1 MPPPAFVD
9 KLRASA
15 VESRVMHRKGKITA
29 RLCDGRE
36 VTCAFGTPVEALLEQ
51 ETDANGRHYIG
62 AMVNNMV
69 VTLEFLLEVDSDVRF
84 LTFADSNGWRIYRA
98 TACYLLAKVVK
109 DLFPEAR
116 LTIEHS
122 MGTGFFCSFEQD
134 QQDGIHQDQ
143 LDAIR
148 EGLRSLIAHNAPI
161 ERRKI
166 VYAEAVRHFEA
177 QNQHDKAHLLKYRN
191 PPKVVVY
198 TCEGYTDLAH
208 GPLAHTSGAV
218 THVDL
223 IHVAPGFVIQFP
235 DRSIP
240 PRIPA
245 LRPQPQLFKVFQEHK
260 KWGRILGVNTVGRL
274 NEIIASK
281 ESADFIR
288 IAEAL
293 HEKKIAK
300 IADQVKAERERI
312 KFILIAGPSS
322 SGKTTFAK
330 RLSVQLRVN
339 GLNPVAI
346 SVDNYFVD
354 RDRTPRDEN
363 GDFDFEH
370 IEAIDLELFNR
381 HLVELMEGK
390 AIDLPRFNFEQGI
403 KEYNGNMLQL
413 CGDQVV
419 ILEGIH
425 CLNPRLT
432 EAIAAGN
439 KFKIYISALTQ
450 LNLDSHNRIAT
461 TDNRLV
467 RRLVRDNQ
475 FRGHSALTTMK
486 MWPSVR
492 RGEKTWIFPYQEEA
506 DLAFNSALDY
516 ELAVLK
522 PFVEPL
528 LAEVKPDDPQYGE
541 ARRLQDFLAS
551 FLGIPHDLV
560 PPTSLLREFIGKSS
574 FRY

>member
-1 MPPPAFVD
+1 
-9 KLRASA
+9 
-15 VESRVMHRKGKITA
+15 MHNKGQIKATMS
-29 RLCDGRE
+29 DGRSL
-36 VTCAFGTPVEALLEQ
+36 TCAFGTPVESLLEN
-51 ETDANGRHYIG
+51 ETDEYGRHYLG
-62 AMVNNMV
+62 AIVNNMV
-69 VTLEFLLEVDSDVRF
+69 VTLEFLLEVDSEIKF
-84 LTFADSNGWRIYRA
+84 LTFADSTGWRMYRA
-98 TACYLLAKVVK
+98 TACFLLAKTVK
-109 DLFPEAR
+109 ELFPRAR

-122 MGTGFFCSFEQD
+122 MGTGFYCSFEQNG
-134 QQDGIHQDQ
+134 QEGIHQGQ
-143 LDAIR
+143 LDQIR
-148 EGLRSLIAHNAPI
+148 ERLKDVTARDVPI
-161 ERRKI
+161 ERRKSL
-166 VYAEAVRHFEA
+166 YAVAVKHFED
-177 QNQHDKAHLLKYRN
+177 QNLHDKANLLKYRN

-198 TCEGYTDLAH
+198 TCEDYTDLAH
-208 GPLAHTSGAV
+208 GPLAHSTGAI

-223 IHVAPGFVIQFP
+223 LHVAPGFVIQFP

-245 LRPQPQLFKVFQEHK
+245 LRPRPQLFAVFQEHK

-274 NEIIASK
+274 NEIIAAK

-300 IADQVKAERERI
+300 IADKIKEERERI

-354 RDRTPRDEN
+354 RGQTPRDEN
-363 GDFDFEH
+363 GDYDFEH
-370 IEAIDLELFNR
+370 IEAIDLKLFNQ
-381 HLVELMEGK
+381 HLLELMDGQE
-390 AIDLPRFNFEQGI
+390 IHLPRFNFEQGM
-403 KEYNGNMLQL
+403 KEFQGELL
-413 CGDQVV
+413 KLHGDQVV

-432 EAIAAGN
+432 EAIAPDN

-467 RRLVRDNQ
+467 RRIVRDSQ

-492 RGEKTWIFPYQEEA
+492 RGEKAWIFPFQEEA
-506 DLAFNSALDY
+506 DIAFNSALDY

-522 PFVEPL
+522 PFAEPL
-528 LAEVKPDDPQYGE
+528 LAEIKPDDPVYGE
-541 ARRLQDFLAS
+541 ARRLQDFLGS

-560 PPTSLLREFIGKSS
+560 PPTSLLREFVGKSG
-574 FRY
+574 FQY

>member
-1 MPPPAFVD
+1 
-9 KLRASA
+9 
-15 VESRVMHRKGKITA
+15 MHQKGQITA
-29 RLCDGRE
+29 RLGDGRE
-36 VTCAFGTPVEALLEQ
+36 VVCEFGTPVEALLDKTVDE
-51 ETDANGRHYIG
+51 AGRHYIG

-69 VTLEFLLEVDSDVRF
+69 VTLEFLLEVDSEVRF
-84 LTFADSNGWRIYRA
+84 LTFADSNGWRIYRT
-98 TACYLLAKVVK
+98 TACFLLAKTVK
-109 DLFPEAR
+109 ELFPGAR

-122 MGTGFFCSFEQD
+122 MGTGFYCSFEQD
-134 QQDGIHQDQ
+134 GREGIHLEQLDQ
-143 LDAIR
+143 LRD
-148 EGLRSLIAHNAPI
+148 GLKAVIARNAPI

-166 VYAEAVRHFEA
+166 VYQSAVKHFEE
-177 QNQHDKAHLLKYRN
+177 QNLPDKANLLKFRN
-191 PPKVVVY
+191 PAKIVVY

-208 GPLAHTSGAV
+208 GPLAHSTEAI

-223 IHVAPGFVIQFP
+223 IHNAPGFVIQFP
-235 DRSIP
+235 DRSVP
-240 PRIPA
+240 PKVPA
-245 LRPQPQLFKVFQEHK
+245 LRPQPHLFAVFQEHK
-260 KWGRILGVNTVGRL
+260 KWGRILNVNTVGRL
-274 NEIIASK
+274 NEIIAAK

-300 IADQVKAERERI
+300 VADKIKEERARI

-339 GLNPVAI
+339 GLSPVAI

-354 RDRTPRDEN
+354 RDKTPRDEN

-370 IEAIDLELFNR
+370 IEAIDLELFNQ
-381 HLVELMEGK
+381 HLSELVNGTK
-390 AIDLPRFNFEQGI
+390 ISLPRFNFEQGV
-403 KEYNGNMLQL
+403 KEFPGEHLQL
-413 CGDQVV
+413 QGDQVV

-432 EAIAAGN
+432 ASIPAEN

-450 LNLDSHNRIAT
+450 LGLDSHNRVAT

-492 RGEKTWIFPYQEEA
+492 RGEKAWIFPFQEEA

-522 PFVEPL
+522 PFAEPL
-528 LAEVKPDDPQYGE
+528 LAEVKPYDPQYAE
-541 ARRLQDFLAS
+541 ARRLQDFLGS
-551 FLGIPHDLV
+551 FLGISYDLV
-560 PPTSLLREFIGKSS
+560 PPTSILREFIGKSG

>member
-1 MPPPAFVD
+1 
-9 KLRASA
+9 
-15 VESRVMHRKGKITA
+15 MHQKGQITA
-29 RLCDGRE
+29 RLSDGRE
-36 VTCAFGTPVEALLEQ
+36 VACAFGTPVETLLEN
-51 ETDANGRHYIG
+51 ETDEAGRHYIG

-69 VTLEFLLEVDSDVRF
+69 VTLEFLLEVDSEITF
-84 LTFADSNGWRIYRA
+84 LSFADSNGWRIYRT
-98 TACYLLAKVVK
+98 TACFLLAKTVK
-109 DLFPEAR
+109 ELFPNAR

-122 MGTGFFCSFEQD
+122 MGTGFYCTFEQD
-134 QQDGIHQDQ
+134 GREGIHLEQLDQ
-143 LDAIR
+143 LNAALKEVISR
-148 EGLRSLIAHNAPI
+148 NAPI
-161 ERRKI
+161 QRRKV
-166 VYAEAVRHFEA
+166 VYAEAVKHFEE
-177 QNQHDKAHLLKYRN
+177 QNLPDKANLLKFRN

-208 GPLAHTSGAV
+208 GPLAHSSGAI
-218 THVDL
+218 THVEL
-223 IHVAPGFVIQFP
+223 IHVTPGFVIQFP
-235 DRSIP
+235 DRSVP
-240 PRIPA
+240 PKVPT
-245 LRPQPQLFKVFQEHK
+245 LRPQPQLFQVFQEHK
-260 KWGRILGVNTVGRL
+260 KWGRILNVNTVGRL
-274 NEIIASK
+274 NEIIAAK

-300 IADQVKAERERI
+300 VADKIKEERARI

-339 GLNPVAI
+339 GLSPVAI

-354 RDRTPRDEN
+354 RDKTPRDEK
-363 GDFDFEH
+363 GEFDFEH
-370 IEAIDLELFNR
+370 IEAIDLALFNQ
-381 HLVELMEGK
+381 HLAELVGSQK
-390 AIDLPRFNFEQGI
+390 ISLPRFNFEQGL
-403 KEYNGNMLQL
+403 KEFPGDYLQL
-413 CGDQVV
+413 KGDQVV

-432 EAIAAGN
+432 AAIPPEN

-450 LNLDSHNRIAT
+450 LGLDSHNRVAT

-492 RGEKTWIFPYQEEA
+492 RGEKAWIFPFQEEA

-522 PFVEPL
+522 PYAEPL
-528 LAEVKPDDPQYGE
+528 LAEVKPYDPQYAE
-541 ARRLQDFLAS
+541 ARRLQDFLGS
-551 FLGIPHDLV
+551 FLGIQHDLV
-560 PPTSLLREFIGKSS
+560 PPTSLLREFIGKSG

>member
-1 MPPPAFVD
+1 
-9 KLRASA
+9 
-15 VESRVMHRKGKITA
+15 MHQKGQITA
-29 RLCDGRE
+29 RLSDGRE
-36 VTCAFGTPVEALLEQ
+36 VTCAFGTPVESLLEK
-51 ETDANGRHYIG
+51 ETDEAGRHYIG
-62 AMVNNMV
+62 AMVNNMI
-69 VTLEFLLEVDSDVRF
+69 VTLEFLLEVDSEITF
-84 LTFADSNGWRIYRA
+84 LTFADSNGWRIYRT
-98 TACYLLAKVVK
+98 TACFLLAKTVK
-109 DLFPEAR
+109 RLFPTAR

-122 MGTGFFCSFEQD
+122 MGTGFYCSFEQD
-134 QQDGIHQDQ
+134 GREGIHLEQLDQ
-143 LDAIR
+143 LQAALKDVTSR
-148 EGLRSLIAHNAPI
+148 DEPI
-161 ERRKI
+161 LRRKV
-166 VYAEAVRHFEA
+166 VYAEAVKHFEE
-177 QNQHDKAHLLKYRN
+177 QNLPDKANLLKFRN

-208 GPLAHTSGAV
+208 GPLAHSSGAI
-218 THVDL
+218 THVEL
-223 IHVAPGFVIQFP
+223 IHVSPGFVIQFP
-235 DRSIP
+235 DRSVP
-240 PRIPA
+240 PKVPT
-245 LRPQPQLFKVFQEHK
+245 LRPQPQLFQVFQEHK
-260 KWGRILGVNTVGRL
+260 KWGRILNVNTVGRL
-274 NEIIASK
+274 NEIIAAK

-300 IADQVKAERERI
+300 VADKIKEERARI

-339 GLNPVAI
+339 GLSPVAI

-354 RDRTPRDEN
+354 RDKTPRDDKGEY
-363 GDFDFEH
+363 DFEH
-370 IEAIDLELFNR
+370 IEAIDLALFNQ
-381 HLVELMEGK
+381 HLAELVAGQK
-390 AIDLPRFNFEQGI
+390 ISLPRFNFEQGL
-403 KEYNGNMLQL
+403 KEFPGQFLQL
-413 CGDQVV
+413 KGDQVV

-432 EAIAAGN
+432 AAIPPEN

-450 LNLDSHNRIAT
+450 LGLDSHNRVAT

-492 RGEKTWIFPYQEEA
+492 RGEKAWIFPFQEEA

-522 PFVEPL
+522 PYAEPL
-528 LAEVKPDDPQYGE
+528 LAEVKPYDPQYAE
-541 ARRLQDFLAS
+541 ARRLQDFLGS
-551 FLGIPHDLV
+551 FLGIQHDLV
-560 PPTSLLREFIGKSS
+560 PPTSLLREFIGKSG

>member
-1 MPPPAFVD
+1 
-9 KLRASA
+9 
-15 VESRVMHRKGKITA
+15 MHQKGEITA
-29 RLCDGRE
+29 RLDDGR
-36 VTCAFGTPVEALLEQ
+36 VVKCAFGTPAEALLNSD
-51 ETDANGRHYIG
+51 TDEAGRHYLG

-69 VTLEFLLEVDSDVRF
+69 VTLEFLLEVDSEVRF
-84 LTFADSNGWRIYRA
+84 LTFADSNGWRIYRT
-98 TACYLLAKVVK
+98 TACFLLAKVVK
-109 DLFPEAR
+109 ELFPDAR

-122 MGTGFFCSFEQD
+122 MGTGFYCSFEQGG
-134 QQDGIHQDQ
+134 QEGIHQEQ
-143 LDAIR
+143 LDKIR
-148 EGLRSLIAHNAPI
+148 ARLKELIAGNSPI

-166 VYAEAVRHFEA
+166 VYSEAVQHFEE
-177 QNQHDKAHLLKYRN
+177 QKLHDKANLLKYRN
-191 PPKVVVY
+191 PAKVVVY

-208 GPLAHTSGAV
+208 GPLAHTSGAI

-223 IHVAPGFVIQFP
+223 IHVSPGFVIQFP

-240 PRIPA
+240 PKIPN
-245 LRPQPQLFKVFQEHK
+245 LRPQPALFQVFQEHK
-260 KWGRILGVNTVGRL
+260 KWGRILNVNTVGRL
-274 NEIIASK
+274 NEIIAAK
-281 ESADFIR
+281 EVSDFIR

-300 IADQVKAERERI
+300 VADKVKEERERI

-339 GLNPVAI
+339 GLSPVAI

-354 RDRTPRDEN
+354 RGHTPRDEK
-363 GDFDFEH
+363 GEYDFEH

-381 HLVELMEGK
+381 HLSELIEGK
-390 AIDLPRFNFEQGI
+390 SIGLPRFNFEKGI
-403 KEYNGNMLQL
+403 KEFPGDNLQL
-413 CGDQVV
+413 KGDQVV

-432 EAIAAGN
+432 AAIDANN

-450 LNLDSHNRIAT
+450 LNLDSHNRVAT

-492 RGEKTWIFPYQEEA
+492 RGEKTWIFPFQEEA
-506 DLAFNSALDY
+506 NIAFNSALDY

-522 PFVEPL
+522 PFAEPL
-528 LAEVKPDDPQYGE
+528 LAEVKPKDPQYAE
-541 ARRLQDFLAS
+541 ARRLQDFLGS
-551 FLGIPHDLV
+551 FLGIAHDLI
-560 PPTSLLREFIGKSS
+560 PPTSILREFIGKSG

>member
-1 MPPPAFVD
+1 
-9 KLRASA
+9 
-15 VESRVMHRKGKITA
+15 MHQKGQITA
-29 RLCDGRE
+29 RLSDGRE
-36 VTCAFGTPVEALLEQ
+36 VTCAFGTPVESLLEK
-51 ETDANGRHYIG
+51 ETDEAGRHYIG
-62 AMVNNMV
+62 AMVNNMI
-69 VTLEFLLEVDSDVRF
+69 VTLEFLLEVDSEITF
-84 LTFADSNGWRIYRA
+84 LTFADSNGWRIYRT
-98 TACYLLAKVVK
+98 TACFLLAKTVK
-109 DLFPEAR
+109 RLFPTAR

-122 MGTGFFCSFEQD
+122 MGTGFYCSFEQD
-134 QQDGIHQDQ
+134 GREGIHLEQLDQ
-143 LDAIR
+143 LQAALKDVTSR
-148 EGLRSLIAHNAPI
+148 DEPI
-161 ERRKI
+161 LRRKV
-166 VYAEAVRHFEA
+166 VYAEAVKHFEE
-177 QNQHDKAHLLKYRN
+177 QNLPDKANLLKFRN

-208 GPLAHTSGAV
+208 GPLAHSSGAI
-218 THVDL
+218 THVEL
-223 IHVAPGFVIQFP
+223 IHVSPGFVIQFP
-235 DRSIP
+235 DRSVP
-240 PRIPA
+240 PQVPT
-245 LRPQPQLFKVFQEHK
+245 LRPQPQLFQVFQEHK
-260 KWGRILGVNTVGRL
+260 KWGRILNVNTVGRL
-274 NEIIASK
+274 NEIIAAK

-300 IADQVKAERERI
+300 VADKIKEERARI

-339 GLNPVAI
+339 GLSPVAI

-354 RDRTPRDEN
+354 RDKTPRDDKGEY
-363 GDFDFEH
+363 DFEH
-370 IEAIDLELFNR
+370 IEAIDLALFNQ
-381 HLVELMEGK
+381 HLAELVAGQK
-390 AIDLPRFNFEQGI
+390 ISLPRFNFEQGL
-403 KEYNGNMLQL
+403 KEFPGQFLQL
-413 CGDQVV
+413 KGDQVV

-432 EAIAAGN
+432 AAIPPEN

-450 LNLDSHNRIAT
+450 LGLDSHNRVAT

-492 RGEKTWIFPYQEEA
+492 RGEKAWIFPFQEEA

-522 PFVEPL
+522 PYAEPL
-528 LAEVKPDDPQYGE
+528 LAEVKPYDPQYAE
-541 ARRLQDFLAS
+541 ARRLQDFLGS
-551 FLGIPHDLV
+551 FLGIQHDLV
-560 PPTSLLREFIGKSS
+560 PPTSLLREFIGKSG

>member
-1 MPPPAFVD
+1 
-9 KLRASA
+9 
-15 VESRVMHRKGKITA
+15 MHKKEKVTA
-29 RLCDGRE
+29 TLADGRKIS
-36 VTCAFGTPVEALLEQ
+36 CNFGTPVESLLEK
-51 ETDANGRHYIG
+51 ETDEHGRHYLG
-62 AMVNNMV
+62 AVVNNMV
-69 VTLEFLLEVDSDVRF
+69 VTLEFLLEVDSEVQF
-84 LTFADSNGWRIYRA
+84 LTFADSNGWRIYRS
-98 TACYLLAKVVK
+98 TACFLLAKVVK
-109 DLFPEAR
+109 DLFPNAR
-116 LTIEHS
+116 LTVEHS
-122 MGTGFFCSFEQD
+122 MGTGFYCSFEQNG
-134 QQDGIHQDQ
+134 QEGIHQDQ
-143 LDAIR
+143 LDQIR
-148 EGLRSLIAHNAPI
+148 THLNDLIARNVAI

-166 VYAEAVRHFEA
+166 IYSQAVQHFES
-177 QNQHDKAHLLKYRN
+177 QQLHDKANLLKYRN
-191 PPKVVVY
+191 PHKVVVY
-198 TCEGYTDLAH
+198 SCEGYTDLAH
-208 GPLAHTSGAV
+208 GPLAHTTGAI
-218 THVDL
+218 THVDVL
-223 IHVAPGFVIQFP
+223 QVAPGFVIQFP

-240 PRIPA
+240 PKIPA
-245 LRPQPQLFKVFQEHK
+245 LRPTPQLFTVFQEHK

-274 NEIIASK
+274 NQIIAAK
-281 ESADFIR
+281 DIADFIR

-300 IADQVKAERERI
+300 VADKIKEERERI
-312 KFILIAGPSS
+312 RFILIAGPSS

-354 RDRTPRDEN
+354 RAHTPRDEN
-363 GDFDFEH
+363 GDLDFEH
-370 IEAIDLELFNR
+370 IEAVDLKLFNQHLLELMDGREIN
-381 HLVELMEGK
+381 
-390 AIDLPRFNFEQGI
+390 LPRFNFEQGL
-403 KEYNGNMLQL
+403 KEYPGDTLQL
-413 CGDQVV
+413 RGDQVV

-432 EAIAAGN
+432 EAIAPNN

-467 RRLVRDNQ
+467 RRLVRDNN
-475 FRGHSALTTMK
+475 FRGHSALQTMK

-492 RGEKTWIFPYQEEA
+492 RGEKAWIFPFQEEA
-506 DLAFNSALDY
+506 DIAFNSALDY

-522 PFVEPL
+522 PFAEPL
-528 LAEVKPDDPQYGE
+528 LAEVKPEDPVYGE
-541 ARRLQDFLAS
+541 ARRLQDFLGS

>member
-1 MPPPAFVD
+1 
-9 KLRASA
+9 
-15 VESRVMHRKGKITA
+15 MHQKGQITA
-29 RLCDGRE
+29 SLSDGRE
-36 VTCAFGTPVEALLEQ
+36 VTCAFGTPVESLLEK
-51 ETDANGRHYIG
+51 ETDEAGRHYIG
-62 AMVNNMV
+62 AMVNNMI
-69 VTLEFLLEVDSDVRF
+69 VTLEFLLEVDSEITF
-84 LTFADSNGWRIYRA
+84 LTFADSNGWRIYRT
-98 TACYLLAKVVK
+98 TACFLLAKTVK
-109 DLFPEAR
+109 RLFPTAR

-122 MGTGFFCSFEQD
+122 MGTGFYCSFEQD
-134 QQDGIHQDQ
+134 GREGIHLEQLDQ
-143 LDAIR
+143 LQAALKDVTSR
-148 EGLRSLIAHNAPI
+148 DEPI
-161 ERRKI
+161 LRRKV
-166 VYAEAVRHFEA
+166 VYAEAVKHFEE
-177 QNQHDKAHLLKYRN
+177 QNLPDKANLLKFRN

-208 GPLAHTSGAV
+208 GPLAHSSGAI
-218 THVDL
+218 THVEL
-223 IHVAPGFVIQFP
+223 IHVSPGFVIQFP
-235 DRSIP
+235 DRSVP
-240 PRIPA
+240 PKVPT
-245 LRPQPQLFKVFQEHK
+245 LRPQPQLFQVFQEHK
-260 KWGRILGVNTVGRL
+260 KWGRILNVNTVGRL
-274 NEIIASK
+274 NEIIAAK

-300 IADQVKAERERI
+300 VADKIKEERARI

-339 GLNPVAI
+339 GLSPVAI

-354 RDRTPRDEN
+354 RDKTPRDDKGEY
-363 GDFDFEH
+363 DFEH
-370 IEAIDLELFNR
+370 IEAIDLALFNQ
-381 HLVELMEGK
+381 HLAELVAGQK
-390 AIDLPRFNFEQGI
+390 ISLPRFNFEQGL
-403 KEYNGNMLQL
+403 KEFPGQFLQL
-413 CGDQVV
+413 KGDQVV

-432 EAIAAGN
+432 AAIPPEN

-450 LNLDSHNRIAT
+450 LGLDSHNRVAT

-492 RGEKTWIFPYQEEA
+492 RGEKAWIFPFQEEA

-522 PFVEPL
+522 PYAEPL
-528 LAEVKPDDPQYGE
+528 LAEVKPYDPQYAE
-541 ARRLQDFLAS
+541 ARRLQDFLGS
-551 FLGIPHDLV
+551 FLGIQHDLV
-560 PPTSLLREFIGKSS
+560 PPTSLLREFIGKSG

>member
-1 MPPPAFVD
+1 LD
-9 KLRASA
+9 
-15 VESRVMHRKGKITA
+15 G
-29 RLCDGRE
+29 GRE
-36 VTCAFGTPVEALLEQ
+36 VTCAFGTPVEALLEKD
-51 ETDANGRHYIG
+51 TDEYGRHYIG

-69 VTLEFLLEVDSDVRF
+69 VTLEFLLEVDSEVQF

-98 TACYLLAKVVK
+98 TACYLLAKTVR
-109 DLFPEAR
+109 DLFPDAR

-122 MGTGFFCSFEQD
+122 MGTGFFCSFEREGQE
-134 QQDGIHQDQ
+134 GMHQEQ
-143 LDAIR
+143 LDLIR
-148 EGLRSLIAHNAPI
+148 ASLLELIGRNAPI

-166 VYAEAVRHFEA
+166 VYAEAVRHLEE
-177 QNQHDKAHLLKYRN
+177 QHQHDKANLLKYRN

-198 TCEGYTDLAH
+198 TCEDYTDLAH
-208 GPLAHTSGAV
+208 GPLAHTSGAI

-223 IHVAPGFVIQFP
+223 IHVAPGCVIQFP
-235 DRSIP
+235 DRSVP

-245 LRPQPQLFKVFQEHK
+245 LRPQPQLFQVFQEHK

-274 NEIIASK
+274 NEIIAAK

-300 IADQVKAERERI
+300 IADKVKEERERI

-339 GLNPVAI
+339 GLSPVAI

-354 RDRTPRDEN
+354 RDHTPRDQN

-370 IEAIDLELFNR
+370 IEAIDLALFNQ
-381 HLVELMEGK
+381 HLAEL
-390 AIDLPRFNFEQGI
+390 IDGQSINLPKFNFEKGQ
-403 KEYNGNMLQL
+403 KEFPGDHLQL
-413 CGDQVV
+413 EAGQVV

-432 EAIAAGN
+432 EAIDPGN

-492 RGEKTWIFPYQEEA
+492 RGEKAWIFPFQEET
-506 DLAFNSALDY
+506 DIAFNSALDY

-522 PFVEPL
+522 PFAEPL

-541 ARRLQDFLAS
+541 ARRLQDFLGS
-551 FLGIPHDLV
+551 FLGIPHDLI
-560 PPTSLLREFIGKSS
+560 PPTSILREFIGKSS

>member
-1 MPPPAFVD
+1 
-9 KLRASA
+9 
-15 VESRVMHRKGKITA
+15 MHYKGKVKATIS
-29 RLCDGRE
+29 DGRV
-36 VTCAFGTPVEALLEQ
+36 VTCAFGTPVESLLEK
-51 ETDANGRHYIG
+51 ETDEHGRHYLG
-62 AMVNNMV
+62 AIVNNMV
-69 VTLEFLLEVDSDVRF
+69 VTLEFLLEVDSDITF
-84 LTFADSNGWRIYRA
+84 LTFSDSNGWRIYRA
-98 TACYLLAKVVK
+98 TACFLLAKVVK
-109 DLFPEAR
+109 ELFPQAR
-116 LTIEHS
+116 VTIDHS
-122 MGTGFFCSFEQD
+122 MGTGFYCSFEQGG
-134 QQDGIHQDQ
+134 QEGIHQDQ
-143 LDAIR
+143 LEQIR
-148 EGLRSLIAHNAPI
+148 ERLKDVIAQNLPI
-161 ERRKI
+161 ERRKA
-166 VYAEAVRHFEA
+166 VYAQAVKHFED
-177 QNQHDKAHLLKYRN
+177 QQLFDKANLLKYRN

-198 TCEGYTDLAH
+198 TCGDYTDLAH
-208 GPLAHTSGAV
+208 IPLAHTTGAI

-223 IHVAPGFVIQFP
+223 FHVAPGFVIQFP

-240 PRIPA
+240 ARIPA
-245 LRPQPQLFKVFQEHK
+245 LRPQPQLFTVFQEHK

-274 NEIIASK
+274 NEIIAAK
-281 ESADFIR
+281 DSADFIR

-300 IADQVKAERERI
+300 IADKIKEERDRI

-339 GLNPVAI
+339 GFNPVAI

-354 RDRTPRDEN
+354 REHTPRDEN

-370 IEAIDLELFNR
+370 IEAIDLKLFNR
-381 HLVELMEGK
+381 HLLELMDGQE
-390 AIDLPRFNFEQGI
+390 IHLPRFNFEQGV
-403 KEYNGNMLQL
+403 KEYQGEKLQL
-413 CGDQVV
+413 RGGQVV

-432 EAIAAGN
+432 EAIAPDN

-450 LNLDSHNRIAT
+450 LNLDAHNRIAT

-475 FRGHSALTTMK
+475 FRGHSALQTMK

-492 RGEKTWIFPYQEEA
+492 RGEKAWIFPFQEEA
-506 DLAFNSALDY
+506 DIAFNSALDY

-522 PFVEPL
+522 PFAEPL
-528 LAEVKPDDPQYGE
+528 LAEVKPQDPVYGE
-541 ARRLQDFLAS
+541 ARRLQDFLGS
-551 FLGIPHDLV
+551 FLSITHDLV
-560 PPTSLLREFIGKSS
+560 PPTSLLREFIGKSG

>member
-1 MPPPAFVD
+1 
-9 KLRASA
+9 
-15 VESRVMHRKGKITA
+15 MHQKGQITA
-29 RLCDGRE
+29 RLNDGRS
-36 VTCAFGTPVEALLEQ
+36 VTCAFGTPVEALLEKD
-51 ETDANGRHYIG
+51 TDEAGRHYLG
-62 AMVNNMV
+62 AMVNNLV
-69 VTLEFLLEVDSDVRF
+69 VTLEFLLEVDSDVQF
-84 LTFADSNGWRIYRA
+84 LTFADSNGWRIYRS
-98 TACYLLAKVVK
+98 TACFLLAKAVK
-109 DLFPEAR
+109 DLFPDAK
-116 LTIEHS
+116 LIVEHS
-122 MGTGFFCSFEQD
+122 MGTGFYCSFEQGG
-134 QQDGIHQDQ
+134 QEGMHQEQ
-143 LDAIR
+143 LDQVRARLKDI
-148 EGLRSLIAHNAPI
+148 IAANAPI
-161 ERRKI
+161 ERRK
-166 VYAEAVRHFEA
+166 VLYADAVRHFEE
-177 QNQHDKAHLLKYRN
+177 QGQPDKANLLKFRN

-198 TCEGYTDLAH
+198 TCDGYTDLAH
-208 GPLAHTSGAV
+208 GPLAHSSGAI

-223 IHVAPGFVIQFP
+223 IHVGPGFVIQFP
-235 DRSIP
+235 DRGVPPKIP
-240 PRIPA
+240 T
-245 LRPQPQLFKVFQEHK
+245 LRPQPQLFAVFQEHK

-274 NEIIASK
+274 NGIIAAK

-300 IADQVKAERERI
+300 VADKIKEERERI

-354 RDRTPRDEN
+354 RDKTPRDEK
-363 GDFDFEH
+363 GEYDFEH
-370 IEAIDLELFNR
+370 IEAIDLALFNQ
-381 HLVELMEGK
+381 HLSELVAGEK
-390 AIDLPRFNFEQGI
+390 ISLPRFNFEQGL
-403 KEYNGNMLQL
+403 KEYPGEFLQL
-413 CGDQVV
+413 KGDQVV

-432 EAIAAGN
+432 ASIPAEN

-450 LNLDSHNRIAT
+450 LGLDSHNRVAT

-492 RGEKTWIFPYQEEA
+492 RGEKTWIFPFQEEA

-528 LAEVKPDDPQYGE
+528 LAEVKPHDPQYAE
-541 ARRLQDFLAS
+541 ARRLQEFLGS

>member
-1 MPPPAFVD
+1 
-9 KLRASA
+9 
-15 VESRVMHRKGKITA
+15 MHQKGQITA
-29 RLCDGRE
+29 RLSDGRE
-36 VTCAFGTPVEALLEQ
+36 VACAFGTPVETLLQ
-51 ETDANGRHYIG
+51 SETDEAGRHYIG

-69 VTLEFLLEVDSDVRF
+69 VTLEFLLEVDSEIKF
-84 LTFADSNGWRIYRA
+84 LSFADSNGWRIYRT
-98 TACYLLAKVVK
+98 TACFLLAKTVK
-109 DLFPEAR
+109 ELFPNAR

-122 MGTGFFCSFEQD
+122 MGTGFYCTFEQD
-134 QQDGIHQDQ
+134 GREGIHLEQLDQ
-143 LDAIR
+143 LNTALK
-148 EGLRSLIAHNAPI
+148 EVIARNAPI
-161 ERRKI
+161 QRRKI
-166 VYAEAVRHFEA
+166 VYAEAVKHFEE
-177 QNQHDKAHLLKYRN
+177 QNLPDKANLLKFRN

-208 GPLAHTSGAV
+208 GPLAHSSGAI
-218 THVDL
+218 THVEL
-223 IHVAPGFVIQFP
+223 IHVTPGFVIQFP
-235 DRSIP
+235 DRSVP
-240 PRIPA
+240 PKVPS
-245 LRPQPQLFKVFQEHK
+245 LRPQPQLFQVFQEHK
-260 KWGRILGVNTVGRL
+260 KWGRILNVNTVGRL
-274 NEIIASK
+274 NEIIAAK

-300 IADQVKAERERI
+300 VADKIKEERERI

-339 GLNPVAI
+339 GLSPVAI

-354 RDRTPRDEN
+354 RDKTPRDEK
-363 GDFDFEH
+363 GEFDFEH
-370 IEAIDLELFNR
+370 IEAIDLALFNQ
-381 HLVELMEGK
+381 HLAELVAGQK
-390 AIDLPRFNFEQGI
+390 ISLPRFNFEQGI
-403 KEYNGNMLQL
+403 KEFPGEFLQL
-413 CGDQVV
+413 KGDQVV

-432 EAIAAGN
+432 AAISPEN

-450 LNLDSHNRIAT
+450 LGLDSHNRVAT

-492 RGEKTWIFPYQEEA
+492 RGEKAWIFPFQEEA

-522 PFVEPL
+522 PYAEPL
-528 LAEVKPDDPQYGE
+528 LAEVKPYDPQYAE
-541 ARRLQDFLAS
+541 ARRLQDFLGS
-551 FLGIPHDLV
+551 FLGIQHDLV
-560 PPTSLLREFIGKSS
+560 PPTSLLREFIGKSG

>member
-1 MPPPAFVD
+1 
-9 KLRASA
+9 
-15 VESRVMHRKGKITA
+15 MHNKGKVRA
-29 RLCDGRE
+29 RLSDGRE
-36 VTCAFGTPVEALLEQ
+36 LTCAFGTPIETLLEK
-51 ETDANGRHYIG
+51 ETDEYGRHYIG
-62 AMVNNMV
+62 AVVNNMV
-69 VTLEFLLEVDSDVRF
+69 VTLEFLLEVDSDIKF

-98 TACYLLAKVVK
+98 TACFLLAKVVK
-109 DLFPEAR
+109 ELFPQAR
-116 LTIEHS
+116 VTIEHS
-122 MGTGFFCSFEQD
+122 MGTGFYCSFEQNG
-134 QQDGIHQDQ
+134 QEGIHQDQ
-143 LDAIR
+143 LEKIR
-148 EGLRSLIAHNAPI
+148 ARLKEITAQNLPI
-161 ERRKI
+161 ERRKAP
-166 VYAEAVRHFEA
+166 YSLAVKHFED
-177 QNQHDKAHLLKYRN
+177 QHLSDKANLLKYRN

-198 TCEGYTDLAH
+198 TCGDYTDLAH
-208 GPLAHTSGAV
+208 SPLAHSTGAI

-223 IHVAPGFVIQFP
+223 FHVAPGFVIQFP

-245 LRPQPQLFKVFQEHK
+245 LRPQPQLFTVFQEHK

-274 NEIIASK
+274 NEIIAAK
-281 ESADFIR
+281 DSADFIR

-300 IADQVKAERERI
+300 VADKIKEERDRI

-339 GLNPVAI
+339 GFNPVAI

-354 RDRTPRDEN
+354 RQFTPRDEN

-370 IEAIDLELFNR
+370 IEAIDLKLFNQ
-381 HLVELMEGK
+381 HLLELMDGK
-390 AIDLPRFNFEQGI
+390 VIDLPRFNFEQGI
-403 KEYNGNMLQL
+403 KEFQGEKLQL
-413 CGDQVV
+413 AGGQVV

-432 EAIAAGN
+432 EAIAPDN

-475 FRGHSALTTMK
+475 FRGHSALQTMK

-492 RGEKTWIFPYQEEA
+492 RGEKAWIFPFQEEA
-506 DLAFNSALDY
+506 DIAFNSALDY

-522 PFVEPL
+522 PFAEPL
-528 LAEVKPDDPQYGE
+528 LAEVKPEDPVYAE
-541 ARRLQDFLAS
+541 ARRLQDFLGS
-551 FLGIPHDLV
+551 FLGIAHDLV
-560 PPTSLLREFIGKSS
+560 PPTSILREFIGKSG

>member
-1 MPPPAFVD
+1 MSISTIEPGTAGFSLRSMAATTRDGFRVEVGRSFSAIRPVWDSLALTGVVTPYQHYGWVESYFRVIEAPAGASPALVLIRDGAGEPAMLLPFSVTASRLGRVARFIGGKHANFHMPLIGRGAALLTAAD
-9 KLRASA
+9 LRAA
-15 VESRVMHRKGKITA
+15 LK
-29 RLCDGRE
+29 E
-36 VTCAFGTPVEALLEQ
+36 VTS
-51 ETDANGRHYIG
+51 R
-62 AMVNNMV
+62 
-69 VTLEFLLEVDSDVRF
+69 
-84 LTFADSNGWRIYRA
+84 
-98 TACYLLAKVVK
+98 
-109 DLFPEAR
+109 
-116 LTIEHS
+116 
-122 MGTGFFCSFEQD
+122 
-134 QQDGIHQDQ
+134 
-143 LDAIR
+143 
-148 EGLRSLIAHNAPI
+148 NAPI
-161 ERRKI
+161 ERRKA
-166 VYAEAVRHFEA
+166 VYADAVKLFEEHNL
-177 QNQHDKAHLLKYRN
+177 QDKANLLKFRN
-191 PPKVVVY
+191 PAKVVVY
-198 TCEGYTDLAH
+198 SCEGYTDLAH
-208 GPLAHTSGAV
+208 GPLAHTSGAI

-223 IHVAPGFVIQFP
+223 IHVSPGFVIQFP

-245 LRPQPQLFKVFQEHK
+245 LRPQPLLFQVFQEHK
-260 KWGRILGVNTVGRL
+260 KWGRILNVNTVGRL
-274 NEIIASK
+274 NEMIAKK
-281 ESADFIR
+281 ESPDFIR

-300 IADQVKAERERI
+300 IADKVKEERARI
-312 KFILIAGPSS
+312 KFITIAGPSS

-354 RDRTPRDEN
+354 RDKTPRDEN

-370 IEAIDLELFNR
+370 IEAIDLELFNQ
-381 HLVELMEGK
+381 HLSDLVAGQQVN
-390 AIDLPRFNFEQGI
+390 LPRFNFEKGL
-403 KEYNGNMLQL
+403 KEFPGDFMQL
-413 CGDQVV
+413 EGDQVI

-432 EAIAAGN
+432 ASIAPEN

-450 LNLDSHNRIAT
+450 LNLDSHNRVST

-492 RGEKTWIFPYQEEA
+492 RGEKSWIFPFQQEA
-506 DLAFNSALDY
+506 DIAFNSALDY

-522 PFVEPL
+522 PFAEPL
-528 LAEVKPDDPQYGE
+528 LAEVKPAHPQYAE
-541 ARRLQDFLAS
+541 ARRLQDFLGS

-560 PPTSLLREFIGKSS
+560 PPTSILREFIGKSS

>member
-1 MPPPAFVD
+1 
-9 KLRASA
+9 
-15 VESRVMHRKGKITA
+15 MHRKGQITA
-29 RLCDGRE
+29 RLNDGRE
-36 VTCAFGTPVEALLEQ
+36 IACAFGTPVETLLNG
-51 ETDANGRHYIG
+51 ETDEHGRHYIG

-69 VTLEFLLEVDSDVRF
+69 VTLEFLLEVDSDVQF

-98 TACYLLAKVVK
+98 TACFLLAKVVRE
-109 DLFPEAR
+109 LFPEAR

-122 MGTGFFCSFEQD
+122 MGTGFFCSFEQGK
-134 QQDGIHQDQ
+134 QEGVHLEQ
-143 LDAIR
+143 LDQIR
-148 EGLRSLIAHNAPI
+148 NRLQEITARDIPI
-161 ERRKI
+161 ERRKV
-166 VYAEAVRHFEA
+166 VYAEAVRHFAA
-177 QNQHDKAHLLKYRN
+177 QSQHDKANLLAYRN
-191 PPKVVVY
+191 PAKVVVY
-198 TCEGYTDLAH
+198 TCDGYTDLAH
-208 GPLAHTSGAV
+208 GPLAHTSGAI

-223 IHVAPGFVIQFP
+223 IHVSPGFVIQFP

-240 PRIPA
+240 PKIPA
-245 LRPQPQLFKVFQEHK
+245 LRPQPQLFQVFQEHK
-260 KWGRILGVNTVGRL
+260 KWGRILNVNTVGRL

-281 ESADFIR
+281 DIADFIR

-300 IADQVKAERERI
+300 VADKVKEERERI
-312 KFILIAGPSS
+312 KFITIAGPSS

-339 GLNPVAI
+339 GLSPVAI

-354 RDRTPRDEN
+354 RDKTPRDEK
-363 GDFDFEH
+363 GDYDYEH
-370 IEAIDLELFNR
+370 IEAIDLELFNH
-381 HLVELMEGK
+381 HLAELVAGRE
-390 AIDLPRFNFEQGI
+390 IDLPRFNFGAGQ
-403 KEYNGNMLQL
+403 KEYPGDRLKL
-413 CGDQVV
+413 KGDQVV

-432 EAIAAGN
+432 EAIAANN

-450 LNLDSHNRIAT
+450 LNLDSHNRVAT

-492 RGEKTWIFPYQEEA
+492 RGEKTWIFPFQEEA
-506 DLAFNSALDY
+506 DIAFNSALDY

-522 PFVEPL
+522 PFAEPL
-528 LAEVKPDDPQYGE
+528 LAEVKPYDPPYAE
-541 ARRLQDFLAS
+541 ARRLQDFLGS

-560 PPTSLLREFIGKSS
+560 PPTSLLREFIGKSG

>member
-1 MPPPAFVD
+1 
-9 KLRASA
+9 
-15 VESRVMHRKGKITA
+15 MHRKGKILA
-29 RLCDGRE
+29 RLEDGRT
-36 VTCAFGTPVEALLEQ
+36 VDCAYGTPVEALLTQ
-51 ETDANGRHYIG
+51 PTDEHGRHYIG
-62 AMVNNMV
+62 AMVNNLV

-84 LTFADSNGWRIYRA
+84 LTFVDSNGWRIYRS
-98 TACYLLAKVVK
+98 TACFLLAKVVH
-109 DLFPEAR
+109 DLFPDAR

-122 MGTGFFCSFEQD
+122 MGTGFYCAFEQGG
-134 QQDGIHQDQ
+134 QEGIHADQ
-143 LDAIR
+143 LAL
-148 EGLRSLIAHNAPI
+148 LRDRLHNLIAQNAPI
-161 ERRKI
+161 ERTKI
-166 VYAEAVRHFEA
+166 AFADAVAHFETHGL
-177 QNQHDKAHLLKYRN
+177 HDKANLLKYRN
-191 PPKVVVY
+191 PPKVVAY
-198 TCEGYTDLAH
+198 TCDGYTDLAH
-208 GPLAHTSGAV
+208 GPLAHTSGAIAQ
-218 THVDL
+218 VDL

-240 PRIPA
+240 PRIPT
-245 LRPQPQLFKVFQEHK
+245 LRPQPQLFQVFQEHK

-274 NEIIASK
+274 NTIIAAK
-281 ESADFIR
+281 EAPEFIR

-300 IADQVKAERERI
+300 IADKVKEERERI
-312 KFILIAGPSS
+312 RFILIAGPSS
-322 SGKTTFAK
+322 SGKTTFSK

-354 RDRTPRDEN
+354 RGHTPRDEN

-370 IEAIDLELFNR
+370 IEAIDLDLFNR
-381 HLVELMEGK
+381 HLSDLIEGK
-390 AIDLPRFNFEQGI
+390 PIDIPRFNFEKGE
-403 KEYNGNMLQL
+403 KEFSGQTLQL
-413 CGDQVV
+413 HGDQVV

-432 EAIAAGN
+432 ESIPADN
-439 KFKIYISALTQ
+439 KFKVYISALTQ
-450 LNLDSHNRIAT
+450 LNLDPHNRIST

-492 RGEKTWIFPYQEEA
+492 RGEKTWIFPFQEET
-506 DLAFNSALDY
+506 DIAFNSALDY

-522 PFVEPL
+522 PFAEPL
-528 LAEVKPDDPQYGE
+528 LAEVKPYDPQYAE
-541 ARRLQDFLAS
+541 ARRLQDFLGS